1 MHSTRPEETLAF
13 GEQIGARLCVGAPEG
28 AVVLL
33 IGPLGAG
40 KTVLAK
46 GIALGLGITEQVV
59 SPTYTIVSEYTTG
72 RRPLHHVDLYRI
84 EGSEQLENLGLED
97 IMAGNGIVLIEWG
110 KSSPPALRQL
120 PTPRGSTS
128 PSPPM
133 AGGTSWPRAC
143 PGERPRHGH
152 RHRGSRPLRFAR

>member
-1 MHSTRPEETLAF
+1 
-13 GEQIGARLCVGAPEG
+13 
-28 AVVLL
+28 
-33 IGPLGAG
+33 G

-110 KSSPPALRQL
+110 EKLAAGPAAAPDAARVHITLAADGGRDIVAEGL
-120 PTPRGSTS
+120 PR
-128 PSPPM
+128 
-133 AGGTSWPRAC
+133 
-143 PGERPRHGH
+143 
-152 RHRGSRPLRFAR
+152 

>member
-1 MHSTRPEETLAF
+1 VSTDLPERAHTTSPEETLAF
-13 GEQIGARLCVGAPEG
+13 GERIGARLCTGAPEG

-46 GIALGLGITEQVV
+46 GIARGLGITENVV
-59 SPTYTIVSEYTTG
+59 SPTYTIVSEYSSG

-84 EGSEQLENLGLED
+84 EGREQLENLGLED

-110 KSSPPALRQL
+110 EKLGAGPVTARVSIQL
-120 PTPRGSTS
+120 TPD
-128 PSPPM
+128 
-133 AGGTSWPRAC
+133 GGRDIVTEGLPR
-143 PGERPRHGH
+143 
-152 RHRGSRPLRFAR
+152 

>member
-1 MHSTRPEETLAF
+1 MHSTGPEETLAF
-13 GEQIGARLCVGAPEG
+13 GEQIGARLSAGAPEG

-46 GIALGLGITEQVV
+46 GIARGLGITEHVV

-84 EGSEQLENLGLED
+84 EGPEQLENLGLED
-97 IMAGNGIVLIEWG
+97 IMRGDGIVLIEWG
-110 KSSPPALRQL
+110 EKLPAVRGAARIHITLAADGGRDIMAEGL
-120 PTPRGSTS
+120 PR
-128 PSPPM
+128 
-133 AGGTSWPRAC
+133 
-143 PGERPRHGH
+143 
-152 RHRGSRPLRFAR
+152 

>member
-1 MHSTRPEETLAF
+1 MNTGLPERIHSTSHEETLAF
-13 GEQIGARLCVGAPEG
+13 GEKIGARLCAGAPEG

-46 GIALGLGITEQVV
+46 GIARGLGIIERVV

-84 EGSEQLENLGLED
+84 EGSGQLENLGLED

-110 KSSPPALRQL
+110 EKLAASPGAAGPGAARVTITLSADGGRDILAEGIPA
-120 PTPRGSTS
+120 
-128 PSPPM
+128 
-133 AGGTSWPRAC
+133 
-143 PGERPRHGH
+143 
-152 RHRGSRPLRFAR
+152 